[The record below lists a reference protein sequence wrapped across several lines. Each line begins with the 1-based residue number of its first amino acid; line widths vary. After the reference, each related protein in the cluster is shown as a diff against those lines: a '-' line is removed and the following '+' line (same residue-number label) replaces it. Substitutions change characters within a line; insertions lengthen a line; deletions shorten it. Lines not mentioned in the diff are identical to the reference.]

1 MRAARAD
8 VSFIRARYSSA
19 SAGVTILV
27 PRRATASETWHNPLL
42 TWSTPS
48 MRIGIIGGG
57 VIARLFLEHA
67 RRGDMG
73 DAIVVA
79 IQGRSEASRGKPLAE
94 RYGVPFVIGIGAL
107 LARRPDAVIEAASHD
122 AVREFALPLLE
133 RGIAVI
139 LLSGGALHD
148 DALRAS
154 LEAAAAKSKA
164 LLYVPSGG
172 IGGLDA
178 LKAACVAG
186 ADSVEIA
193 VTKPP
198 AAWKDIPYVENLQLD
213 LDRLTGPVTLFEGT
227 ARAGVPHFPANVNIA
242 AALALAGIGFERT
255 QLKAVADPA
264 LVYNTHYI
272 TIRGKTGT
280 ISIKFESVPS
290 PDNPK
295 TAMLACYSA
304 LAAFKQLNSAVRYG
318 T

>member
-1 MRAARAD
+1 
-8 VSFIRARYSSA
+8 
-19 SAGVTILV
+19 
-27 PRRATASETWHNPLL
+27 
-42 TWSTPS
+42 

-67 RRGDMG
+67 QRGDMG
-73 DAIVVA
+73 DARVVA
-79 IQGRSEASRGKPLAE
+79 IQGRSQASRGKPLAE
-94 RYGVPFVIGIGAL
+94 QFGVPFVIGLDAL
-107 LARRPDAVIEAASHD
+107 LAERPDAVIEAASHD
-122 AVREFALPLLE
+122 AVREFARPLLK
-133 RGIAVI
+133 RGIPVI
-139 LLSGGALHD
+139 LLSGGALCD
-148 DALRAS
+148 DALRAR
-154 LEAAAAKSKA
+154 LESAAEKYKT

-178 LKAACVAG
+178 LKAVCVAG
-186 ADSVEIA
+186 ADAVEIA

-198 AAWKDIPYVENLQLD
+198 AAWKGIPYVEKMHLD

-242 AALALAGIGFERT
+242 AALALAGIGFDRT
-255 QLKAVADPA
+255 QLKVVADPA

-272 TIRGKTGT
+272 NIRGKTGT
-280 ISIKFESVPS
+280 ISIKFESVPF

-304 LAAFKQLNSAVRYG
+304 LAAFKQLNSPVRYG